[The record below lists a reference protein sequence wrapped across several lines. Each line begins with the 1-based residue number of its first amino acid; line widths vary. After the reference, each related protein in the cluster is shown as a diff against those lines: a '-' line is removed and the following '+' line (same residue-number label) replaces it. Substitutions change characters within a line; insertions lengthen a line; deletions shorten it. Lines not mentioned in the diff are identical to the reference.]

1 MFIYY
6 MAKADIKESISDRIR
21 RLRIQ
26 KGISQKEFAD
36 QVGLHPAQYNR
47 YEKGEN
53 VPATETL
60 GKLADA
66 LGVSVDYLYEGETED
81 AIIADFDDRELLQM
95 FKEIEKFSTD
105 KKEHV
110 KYTLKSY
117 IKAEK
122 HEMVSTS

>member
-1 MFIYY
+1 
-6 MAKADIKESISDRIR
+6 MAKDITKESISERIR

-36 QVGLHPAQYNR
+36 QIGLHPAQYNR

-53 VPATETL
+53 IPSTDIL

-66 LGVSVDYLYEGETED
+66 LNVSFDYLYEGQKED
-81 AIIADFDDRELLQM
+81 AITADFEDRELLQM
-95 FKEIEKFSTD
+95 FKEIEKLSTD
-105 KKEHV
+105 KKEHI

-122 HEMVSTS
+122 HELVSAS

>member
-1 MFIYY
+1 MP
-6 MAKADIKESISDRIR
+6 DITTKVTISERIR

-26 KGISQKEFAD
+26 KGVSQKEFAD
-36 QVGLHPAQYNR
+36 QIGLHPAQYNR

-53 VPATETL
+53 IPATEIL

-66 LGVSVDYLYEGETED
+66 LNVSFDYLYEGEKED
-81 AIIADFDDRELLQM
+81 AITADFEDRELLEM
-95 FKEIEKFSTD
+95 FKEIEKLPTD
-105 KKEHV
+105 KKEHI

-122 HEMVSTS
+122 HEMVSAS

>member
-1 MFIYY
+1 
-6 MAKADIKESISDRIR
+6 MANDITKESISERIR

-36 QVGLHPAQYNR
+36 QIGLHPAQYNR

-53 VPATETL
+53 IPSTDIL

-66 LGVSVDYLYEGETED
+66 LNVSFDYLYEGQKED
-81 AIIADFDDRELLQM
+81 AITADFEDRELLQM
-95 FKEIEKFSTD
+95 FKEIEKLSTD
-105 KKEHV
+105 KKEHI

-122 HEMVSTS
+122 HELVSAS